1 MIDRLSKLVP
11 TLFAAI
17 LAVVML
23 AASPLRAEGDAAL
36 APDMELGNPEA
47 KVTLIEYASFTC
59 PHCAAFHAEVLP
71 RLRADYIDQG
81 LVRFVYREVYF
92 DRYGLWSAMVARC
105 GGPERFFGLA
115 DMIYAGQQDW
125 ARAGTPADVAEGL
138 RRIGRVAG
146 LDDATLDAC
155 LTDQAMAEALV
166 AKFESQTTADEVQ
179 STPTLII
186 NGVKHSNMPYDD
198 LRALIDTALA
208 E

>member
-92 DRYGLWSAMVARC
+92 DRYGLWAAMVARC

-115 DMIYAGQQDW
+115 DMIYDGQQDW

>member
-92 DRYGLWSAMVARC
+92 DRYGLWAAMVARC

-198 LRALIDTALA
+198 LRALIDTVLA

>member
-1 MIDRLSKLVP
+1 VP

-92 DRYGLWSAMVARC
+92 DRYGLWAAMVARC

-125 ARAGTPADVAEGL
+125 PRAGTPADVAEGL

>member
-92 DRYGLWSAMVARC
+92 DRYGLWAAMVARC

>member
-1 MIDRLSKLVP
+1 
-11 TLFAAI
+11 
-17 LAVVML
+17 
-23 AASPLRAEGDAAL
+23 
-36 APDMELGNPEA
+36 
-47 KVTLIEYASFTC
+47 
-59 PHCAAFHAEVLP
+59 
-71 RLRADYIDQG
+71 
-81 LVRFVYREVYF
+81 VRFVYREVYF
-92 DRYGLWSAMVARC
+92 DRYGLWAAMVARC

-198 LRALIDTALA
+198 LRALIDTVLA

>member
-36 APDMELGNPEA
+36 APDMELGDPEA

-92 DRYGLWSAMVARC
+92 DRYGLWAAMVARC